1 MLTRWTLCALIVVIE
16 MIRRYSELSKL
27 KTFDERF
34 EYLKLDGKVGSDT
47 FGFDRWINQQFY
59 RNDIWKSI
67 RRQVIIR
74 DEGCD
79 LGVPGYEIERGII
92 VHHMNPITT
101 NDLKENADLLT
112 NPEFLICVSLKTHN
126 AIHYGDRSLLEGR
139 KLVER
144 RKGDTCPWKAS

>member
-1 MLTRWTLCALIVVIE
+1 MLCALIVVIE

-101 NDLKENADLLT
+101 TKQKKNTDLLT
-112 NPEFLICVSLKTHN
+112 DPEFLIRVSLKTHN